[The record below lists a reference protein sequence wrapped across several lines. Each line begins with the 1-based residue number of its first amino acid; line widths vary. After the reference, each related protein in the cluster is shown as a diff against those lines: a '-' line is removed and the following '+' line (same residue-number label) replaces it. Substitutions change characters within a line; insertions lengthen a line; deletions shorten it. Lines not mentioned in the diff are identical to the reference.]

1 MVYQLTDREV
11 EWGVVEEDFDLFVID
26 ARILG
31 EMGTIARVAADL
43 SWGPDLPRKYKGIGR
58 G

>member
-31 EMGTIARVAADL
+31 EMGTIARVAVDL
-43 SWGPDLPRKYKGIGR
+43 PRGPDLPRKYKGVRR